1 MKGHI
6 RERGKGNWYAVL
18 DVLDPETGKRK
29 RKWHK
34 LDATGKK
41 EAETE
46 KAALITQLVT
56 GTYIDPQKTTL
67 AEYLERWLTATQ
79 AERLPSHVRA
89 VHRTHYKKHK
99 PFARQRAAEKA
110 EWTPDR

>member
-18 DVLDPETGKRK
+18 DVIDPGTGKRK
-29 RKWHK
+29 RKWHR

-41 EAETE
+41 EAQTE
-46 KAALITQLVT
+46 KAALITQLAT

-67 AEYLERWLTATQ
+67 AEYLDRWLTTPKAK
-79 AERLPSHVRA
+79 RLAAHLRA
-89 VHRTHYKKHK
+89 LHRTH
-99 PFARQRAAEKA
+99 
-110 EWTPDR
+110 